1 MNKCRQRLYV
11 CIPVSDS
18 RVKSALR
25 LLARHLPPS
34 NKKEH
39 HITLRF
45 IYEMEESAICAL
57 VKSAAWICS
66 YYQPFELT
74 LASAGYFPGVIWQ
87 GIEMSSSLLELQTDI
102 NQLVS
107 SLGCPP
113 VDYDYNPHITLGRTQ
128 RKAVLADSRP
138 ITWTVDALQ
147 IRDFE
152 NNGIDVAPI
161 CVIKL

>member
-1 MNKCRQRLYV
+1 M
-11 CIPVSDS
+11 PVSDS
-18 RVKSALR
+18 RVKSVLR
-25 LLARHLPPS
+25 SLARHLPPS
-34 NKKEH
+34 NKKEY

-45 IYEMEESAICAL
+45 IYEMEESALCAL
-57 VKSAAWICS
+57 VNSVTWICS
-66 YYQPFELT
+66 HYQPFELT
-74 LASAGYFPGVIWQ
+74 LTSVGYFPGVIWH
-87 GIEMSSSLLELQTDI
+87 GIETSSLLLELQADI

-113 VDYDYNPHITLGRTQ
+113 ADYDYNPHITLGQTR

-152 NNGIDVAPI
+152 NNGVDGAPV
-161 CVIKL
+161 CTIKL